1 MVSHASKC
9 FLVTNHILWCQ
20 DENLCHQKVLFCS
33 YNSLKLSILISSLS
47 SNKQWRR
54 QQGCWEC
61 QGTPGIW
68 AFRKG
73 TKPDFCLS
81 GVQLSLK
88 VAFFHKVQSVFSN
101 LQTSKMKIS
110 QKTILS
116 LKLDIYFGIF
126 FFEIWRS
133 ENRIALSEKKPPL
146 PKFPLIWFLAYVNGE
161 IFTLVKL
168 IEQSH

>member
-116 LKLDIYFGIF
+116 LKFKFPASYSTLLLAGNLNFKFRIVLWNIF
-126 FFEIWRS
+126 FGDLKNTQHFLKKSHLYEHP
-133 ENRIALSEKKPPL
+133 RI
-146 PKFPLIWFLAYVNGE
+146 
-161 IFTLVKL
+161 
-168 IEQSH
+168 